1 MKTQAVLYNP
11 GQVAEEI
18 QYLCSQWRIE

>member
-11 GQVAEEI
+11 GQVAGEI
-18 QYLCSQWRIE
+18 